1 MSEFTKHFS
10 AVQNEAHLVNVM
22 NGWWNDRIAID
33 NLLSASPELRHV
45 NKRSMIISLLG
56 LVDSEVAEAMEAVR
70 KHDEVTWSD
79 SATKDTLVR
88 ELGGAIVRIMDI
100 AQFLDLPLAAGIEAE
115 IESNKTRGIKHG
127 GKAV

>member
-1 MSEFTKHFS
+1 MSEFTNHFS
-10 AVQNEAHLVNVM
+10 TTQCMAHMVNVR
-22 NGWWNDRIAID
+22 NGWWEDRIAIN
-33 NLLSASPELRHV
+33 NLLSDSPQLRAV

-70 KHDEVTWSD
+70 KHPEETWSD

-88 ELGGAIVRIMDI
+88 ELGGAIVRIMDL
-100 AQFLDLPLAAGIEAE
+100 AEYLNLPLALAVEAE

-127 GKAV
+127 GKLV

>member
-1 MSEFTKHFS
+1 MSEFTKAFS

-22 NGWWNDRIAID
+22 NRWWDDRKAID
-33 NLLSASPELRHV
+33 NMLYTTPKLREV
-45 NKRSMIISLLG
+45 NRRQMIISLLG

-70 KHDEVTWSD
+70 KHPEETWSD

-88 ELGGAIVRIMDI
+88 ELGGAIVRIMDL
-100 AQFLDLPLAAGIEAE
+100 AEHLGLPLAEAIEAE
-115 IESNKTRGIKHG
+115 IESNKTRGVKHG

>member
-10 AVQNEAHLVNVM
+10 DVQNEAHMVNRM

-33 NLLSASPELRHV
+33 NLLSASPELREV
-45 NKRSMIISLLG
+45 NRRSMIISLLG

-70 KHDEVTWSD
+70 KHPEETWAD
-79 SATKDTLVR
+79 SGTKDTLVR
-88 ELGGAIVRIMDI
+88 ELGGAIVRIMDL
-100 AQFLDLPLAAGIEAE
+100 AEHLGLPLAEAIEAE

>member
-22 NGWWNDRIAID
+22 NSWWDDRMAID
-33 NLLSASPELRHV
+33 NMLYSTPKLREV

-70 KHDEVTWSD
+70 KHPEETWSD

-88 ELGGAIVRIMDI
+88 ELGGAIVRIMDL
-100 AQFLDLPLAAGIEAE
+100 AEHLGLPLAEAIEAE

>member
-10 AVQNEAHLVNVM
+10 AVQNEAHLVNVK
-22 NGWWNDRIAID
+22 NGWWNDRMAID
-33 NLLSASPELRHV
+33 GMLRNTPELREV
-45 NKRSMIISLLG
+45 NRRSVIISLLG
-56 LVDSEVAEAMEAVR
+56 LVDAEAMEAVR